1 MAITYR
7 LSNLLR
13 GRQGTEWAIDG
24 HDIGDRFILLNGD
37 IGTIDMATD
46 LIGREFYKPVTIGK
60 SLASTAEQSFAY
72 QANSL
77 KAFSPVHIAGSRM
90 YQVIDD
96 YLDQAKSIVEW
107 LA

>member
-1 MAITYR
+1 MVMISGIA
-7 LSNLLR
+7 L
-13 GRQGTEWAIDG
+13 
-24 HDIGDRFILLNGD
+24 FLLNGD

-46 LIGREFYKPVTIGK
+46 LIGRELFYKPVTIGK

-77 KAFSPVHIAGSRM
+77 KGFSPVHIAGSRD
-90 YQVIDD
+90 VSGNLTITWIRRE
-96 YLDQAKSIVEW
+96 SIVEW